1 MNRRRITGIEQQKKD
16 PNRVNI
22 YLDDQF
28 AFGLYKAVAFHLKVG
43 DVLDEKD
50 IQTLNQED
58 TTEETYQKA
67 LKLLNYRPRT
77 EHEMRSRLEG
87 YGFSKPIVD
96 SVIATLLEKNY
107 LNDQQF
113 ADEWIENRTTFRPRG
128 KRLLRMELMQK
139 HVDEEEIQ
147 TALAA
152 LPEEGQL
159 VREAAKKYSS
169 RLKGL
174 DESSFRKRLYGFLVR
189 RGFSYDDIKPVL
201 DETWEENARLNSLE
215 NEVLKNE

>member
-1 MNRRRITGIEQQKKD
+1 MNRRIITGIEQQKKN
-16 PNRVNI
+16 PYRVNI
-22 YLDDQF
+22 YLDGQF

-50 IQTLNQED
+50 IQALGQED
-58 TTEETYQKA
+58 TTEEAYQKA

-113 ADEWIENRTTFRPRG
+113 ADAWIENRTTFRPRG
-128 KRLLRMELMQK
+128 KRLLRMELMKK
-139 HVDEEEIQ
+139 HVNEEEIQ

-159 VREAAKKYSS
+159 VREAAKKYCS

-174 DESSFRKRLYGFLVR
+174 DERIFKKRLYGFLVR

-215 NEVLKNE
+215 NEVLENE